1 MLRLIV
7 SAIPS
12 FCLIL
17 LGEEETVQRFIDWN
31 LHNAP
36 FVLVLCL
43 YPYIERGYRILRFF
57 LFA

>member
-1 MLRLIV
+1 MLRLMF

-12 FCLIL
+12 LCFIL
-17 LGEEETVQRFIDWN
+17 WGEPKAVQSFIDWN

-36 FVLVLCL
+36 FVLFLCL
-43 YPYIERGYRILRFF
+43 YPYIERGYRILRFL